1 MCGGR
6 WGRVEGRCPLFARKG
21 ELWEPAELLVDGP
34 EPQVKRLVLEEGP
47 VEMTDNLPLR
57 CRCPYGTL
65 GIRRNKTLFSTLLLF
80 S

>member
-21 ELWEPAELLVDGP
+21 ELWESAELLVDGP
-34 EPQVKRLVLEEGP
+34 EPQVKRLVLEEGT
-47 VEMTDNLPLR
+47 VKMTDNLPLR

-65 GIRRNKTLFSTLLLF
+65 GVRRNKTLFSTLLLF

>member
-1 MCGGR
+1 MCGR
-6 WGRVEGRCPLFARKG
+6 WGRVERRCPLFARKG
-21 ELWEPAELLVDGP
+21 ELREPAELLVDGP
-34 EPQVKRLVLEEGP
+34 EPQVKRFVLEEGP

-57 CRCPYGTL
+57 CRCPNGTL